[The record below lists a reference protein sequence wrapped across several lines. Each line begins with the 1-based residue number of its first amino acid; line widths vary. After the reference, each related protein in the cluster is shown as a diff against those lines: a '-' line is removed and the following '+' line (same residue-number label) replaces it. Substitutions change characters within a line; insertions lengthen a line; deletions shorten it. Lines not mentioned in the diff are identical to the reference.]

1 MEYVNAQLNES
12 YCMGKKDE
20 MMSRGYEWSE
30 QGSTATTDPN
40 GLIRSDGKQLSSE
53 IEPTVVNCEPYLTAE
68 HLLALTQLKNVI
80 DASIN
85 KNIDHGPLC
94 DPLCESGPTV
104 V

>member
-1 MEYVNAQLNES
+1 MNIYKKTLSLILSLLLPLVIFVGQSMEYVNAQLNES

-68 HLLALTQLKNVI
+68 HLLALTEECN
-80 DASIN
+80 
-85 KNIDHGPLC
+85 
-94 DPLCESGPTV
+94 
-104 V
+104 